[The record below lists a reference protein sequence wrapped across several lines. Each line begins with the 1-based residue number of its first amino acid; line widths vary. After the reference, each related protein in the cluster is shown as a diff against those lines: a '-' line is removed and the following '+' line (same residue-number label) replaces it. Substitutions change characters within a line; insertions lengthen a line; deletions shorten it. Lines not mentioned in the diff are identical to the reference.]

1 MTDLRVLA
9 VAGKLA
15 QNAEPGG
22 FPTSTDGYAGEPKWD
37 GWRIIAIICAG
48 YVDFFSRSGNS
59 YNGRLPAIEAELL
72 AHFPEGTV
80 LDGEVVALK
89 VLPNGHIVNEWG
101 TTQSVLTKV
110 GGHAAASK
118 VSFMVFDLLAHRG
131 IDARS
136 LPYVRRRDLLEQIW
150 ENETGFERVLL
161 TPVLAPTDE
170 QYELLVAQGYEGMIL
185 KKLSAPYG
193 SGKREGAGWRKA
205 KPTTSVEGV
214 IMGFTEGK
222 EGFAGMVGAIVFG
235 QFNDGVMTERG
246 RVSGMDMRTR
256 QSMTTHPEKWV
267 GKVIEIAHEGVN
279 IGQSDSGRFRFP
291 RFKRMRP
298 DRDPETVLIHDA

>member
-22 FPTSTDGYAGEPKWD
+22 FPASTDGYAAEPKWD
-37 GWRIIAIICAG
+37 GWRIIAITCAG
-48 YVDFFSRSGNS
+48 YVDFFSRSGRS
-59 YNGRLPAIEAELL
+59 YNGQLPAIEAELL

-89 VLPNGHIVNEWG
+89 MLGDGSIVNEWG
-101 TTQSVLTKV
+101 TTQSVLTKI

-150 ENETGFERVLL
+150 ENETGFSRVLL
-161 TPVLAPTDE
+161 TPVLPPTTE
-170 QYELLVAQGYEGMIL
+170 QYETLVTQGYEGMVL
-185 KKLSAPYG
+185 KRLNAPYA
-193 SGKREGAGWRKA
+193 SDKREGAGWRKA

-222 EGFAGMVGAIVFG
+222 EGFTGLVGAIVFG
-235 QFNDGVMTERG
+235 QFDDGVLTERG

-256 QSMTTHPEKWV
+256 QSMTQHPEKWV

-279 IGQSDSGRFRFP
+279 IGQSNSDRFRFP
-291 RFKRMRP
+291 RFKRMRS
-298 DRDPETVLIHDA
+298 DRDPETILIHDA